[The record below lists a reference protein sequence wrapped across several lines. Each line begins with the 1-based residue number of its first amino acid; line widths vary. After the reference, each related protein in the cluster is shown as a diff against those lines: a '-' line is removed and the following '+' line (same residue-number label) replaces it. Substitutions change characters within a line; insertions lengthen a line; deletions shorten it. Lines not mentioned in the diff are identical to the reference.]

1 MGGKLWHGVLPA
13 STLFLPKILLT
24 GVRGTGCS
32 SPVFSRQARSRGAS
46 GAALTRTLK
55 SE

>member
-13 STLFLPKILLT
+13 STLFLPKILLPS
-24 GVRGTGCS
+24 VSGTGCS
-32 SPVFSRQARSRGAS
+32 SPVFSRQARSRGGS
-46 GAALTRTLK
+46 DAAFTRTLK